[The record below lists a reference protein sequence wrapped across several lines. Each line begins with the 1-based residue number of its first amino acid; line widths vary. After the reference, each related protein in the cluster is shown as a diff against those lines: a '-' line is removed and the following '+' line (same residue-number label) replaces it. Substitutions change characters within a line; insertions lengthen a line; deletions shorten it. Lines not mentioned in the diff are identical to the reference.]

1 MTWDSGSPSS
11 AALRYSPA
19 LRMMERAKL
28 RCSGGRNIHAAP
40 HIRHALANL
49 APHNVDLP
57 AAAMWSSSMPAHP
70 PITSASPI
78 TWKPYL
84 RIDETTRQRDAHS
97 ASDSGTSQA
106 TCCLHRS
113 SALQGLLLRRETQS
127 ASTKATGTREHENP
141 VGNGSN
147 LFQRPVRPLIRRGS
161 TCKDG
166 SMLLQTAEQSNGET
180 HHDSTPAQSPQ
191 PAAAP

>member
-1 MTWDSGSPSS
+1 MGAGVCVCVCVCVTWDSGSPSS
-11 AALRYSPA
+11 AALRYQPA

-28 RCSGGRNIHAAP
+28 RCSDGRNIHATP
-40 HIRHALANL
+40 HIRPALANL

-57 AAAMWSSSMPAHP
+57 AAAMWSSSMPAQP

-84 RIDETTRQRDAHS
+84 RVDEATRQRDGHS

-113 SALQGLLLRRETQS
+113 SALQGLLLRKGNTISIYKGEWNKRTRKSRWKRLQPFSTSCS
-127 ASTKATGTREHENP
+127 AP
-141 VGNGSN
+141 D
-147 LFQRPVRPLIRRGS
+147 P
-161 TCKDG
+161 
-166 SMLLQTAEQSNGET
+166 
-180 HHDSTPAQSPQ
+180 
-191 PAAAP
+191 